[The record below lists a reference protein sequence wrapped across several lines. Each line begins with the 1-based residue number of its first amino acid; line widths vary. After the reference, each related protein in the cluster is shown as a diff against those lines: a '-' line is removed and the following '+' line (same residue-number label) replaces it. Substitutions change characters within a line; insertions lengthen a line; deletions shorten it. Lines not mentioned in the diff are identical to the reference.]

1 MHRELPV
8 FASTCSASNERCWR
22 SRSASDI
29 FTLLI
34 PLLVLGGVCT
44 RAQRQSHPDEIGLSL
59 PRDAD
64 MKLDESVS
72 MSVCSHGRRPFL
84 LLTYDVELYSRKP
97 IQNAMCAQ
105 VSQYATYEKVCGSE
119 CPCMCWH
126 TSALT
131 HQPYSQGAGTLF
143 VYISQP
149 MEMLSALAAYKVHIL
164 ASTRVTQENLSEETH
179 EIVQHFVKSDL
190 VEGFL
195 QVLLVRMLMLL
206 ISPAA
211 VAAASCGE
219 FVSCTSFQLGCMFIK
234 RSCKG
239 L

>member
-1 MHRELPV
+1 MQRETPV

-64 MKLDESVS
+64 MKLDES
-72 MSVCSHGRRPFL
+72 
-84 LLTYDVELYSRKP
+84 
-97 IQNAMCAQ
+97 
-105 VSQYATYEKVCGSE
+105 
-119 CPCMCWH
+119 
-126 TSALT
+126 
-131 HQPYSQGAGTLF
+131 GAGTLF

-164 ASTRVTQENLSEETH
+164 ASSRVIQENLSGETH
-179 EIVQHFVKSDL
+179 ECPTFRKI
-190 VEGFL
+190 
-195 QVLLVRMLMLL
+195 
-206 ISPAA
+206 
-211 VAAASCGE
+211 
-219 FVSCTSFQLGCMFIK
+219 
-234 RSCKG
+234 
-239 L
+239 